1 MNTNICVMRHAAPYL
16 LSLQDAAV
24 LSAGYPLRVSVES
37 LDAGNVPFI
46 QLKNADPELGIDW
59 GGVAHIDLPEGR
71 TPRWLTK
78 HDVIFASRG
87 TRHYA
92 CPLAD
97 LPEHAVCAP
106 HFFVLSIRNT
116 DTLLPEFLAW
126 QINQKPAQDYFQR
139 TKVGAQSVLSIRR
152 PELEALPIV
161 VPPIDEQRIVILF
174 WRSAQKERAALSRLI
189 MNRQLQ
195 CEALA
200 RGLLQSAQ
208 ESQA

>member
-1 MNTNICVMRHAAPYL
+1 MIDAA
-16 LSLQDAAV
+16 SVFTRLQDAAV
-24 LSAGYPLRVSVES
+24 ISAGYPLRGSIES

-46 QLKNADPELGIDW
+46 QLKNADPDLGIDW
-59 GGVAHIDLPEGR
+59 GGVAQIDLPEGR
-71 TPRWLTK
+71 APRWLTK
-78 HDVIFASRG
+78 QDVIFASRG

-92 CPLAD
+92 CPLTD
-97 LPEHAVCAP
+97 LPERAVCAP
-106 HFFVLSIRNT
+106 HFFVLSIRST
-116 DTLLPEFLAW
+116 GTLLPEFLAW

-161 VPPIDEQRIVILF
+161 VPPIDEQRIIILF

-200 RGLLQSAQ
+200 RGLLQSAEEAQ
-208 ESQA
+208 V